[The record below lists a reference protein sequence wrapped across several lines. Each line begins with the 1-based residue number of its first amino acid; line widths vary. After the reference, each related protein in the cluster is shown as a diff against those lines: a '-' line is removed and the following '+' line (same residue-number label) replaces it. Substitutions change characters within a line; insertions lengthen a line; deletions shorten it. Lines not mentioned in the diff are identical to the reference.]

1 MNVLV
6 SSSRKY
12 AVKCIRSK
20 LEPAVSSEPLLEAQ
34 EAVKLLETKST
45 VLRDARHALYYSDSL
60 RELALWTRG
69 VSVRLVIDSPVDC
82 TMASRRHIDIVGSWS
97 CMQSNCSRVILNTTQ
112 ERDPQRGSVWS
123 PSGLLLLQPRRRR
136 HRDRWSADSK
146 SQERQ
151 QFQGN
156 TGSYVLWGRRAWLT

>member
-82 TMASRRHIDIVGSWS
+82 TMASRRHIDIVGSW
-97 CMQSNCSRVILNTTQ
+97 
-112 ERDPQRGSVWS
+112 RDPQRGSVWS